1 MYKQKI
7 AQKVMDINSDFILN
21 IDHSYS
27 LSSLLQQLKEK
38 DKYTYQ
44 HSFNVYMYSISI
56 GKQLNLSPAELKKL
70 GWGALLHD
78 IGKLEVPDKILKKP
92 GSLTELEY
100 KKIQKHPL
108 HGIKVLRENE
118 ILGNLK
124 PTILEHHENFDGS
137 GYPFGLVGKNIN
149 LHARI
154 VRIADSFDT
163 MTSNRIYQTG
173 LSIEQA
179 INELKENSGQQ
190 FEPNLVEPF
199 LKIILD

>member
-1 MYKQKI
+1 MYKQKV

-27 LSSLLQQLKEK
+27 LSGLLQQLKEK

-56 GKQLNLSPAELKKL
+56 AKQLNLKSSELKRL

-78 IGKLEVPDKILKKP
+78 IGKLEVPNRILKKP

-100 KKIQKHPL
+100 KKIQKHTL
-108 HGIKVLRENE
+108 QGIKVLRENK

-137 GYPFGLVGKNIN
+137 GYPFGLVGKNIA

-163 MTSNRIYQTG
+163 MISNRVYQTG
-173 LSIEQA
+173 LPIAEA
-179 INELKENSGQQ
+179 VTELKRNSGQQ
-190 FEPNLVEPF
+190 FDPELIKPF
-199 LKIILD
+199 IKILLD